1 MSSIVIDV
9 SVCKWRLIARSYIL
23 VRDAKKK
30 NGKNHWCRSFNR
42 TQNSSKSMLSVG
54 VNKCCVFCFCFYLG
68 ILSLTML

>member
-30 NGKNHWCRSFNR
+30 MGKITDVEVSTGLKILVSLCYQLEWTSA
-42 TQNSSKSMLSVG
+42 
-54 VNKCCVFCFCFYLG
+54 VFFVFVFTWVSYL
-68 ILSLTML
+68 